1 MHGILQIGIITFFCH
16 SLYVVFLRHSS
27 MKARKSMKKRFVS
40 LLVALSITLTF
51 LPIGAVAAPTN
62 EIIQGN
68 LKYTVNNYTV
78 NDGGES
84 VTVSGISES
93 TSEKPT
99 HLTIES
105 SISSNGKNYTVTE
118 IGNWAFEEWNTL
130 TEVTLPHT
138 VEIIGFQAFF
148 NCSNLTNVTIPEGVR
163 KIGQIAFN
171 GCSQLTSI
179 TIPGTIEVM
188 TMAFSGNTALS
199 HVTLTNG
206 ISEISSSAF
215 EGCTGLTEVEI
226 PASVNEIR
234 QDAFNGCTNLSD
246 VKYNGHKTDWDKV
259 TVKTGN
265 DTLTSKVQYLCDI
278 NFDLDGGTVN
288 GSDTMAT
295 QTVYSNEKLG
305 TAKCYQNDQTFKI
318 PIAPQKEGYT
328 FLGWYQQDATAPTDP
343 AEYVASDNVTFTAKW
358 SQIYDVAFDA
368 NANGDT
374 VTRMPSTQ
382 KVPETTTASLPTI
395 TPQRTGYDFDG
406 WYTQAEGGTKYTFT
420 EAVSSNIT
428 LYAHWNAHSH
438 TVTLENDENKETN
451 SYDYGSSVSV
461 PTPTKKTGYNFN
473 HWEVTVPDGETAPSL
488 NGPDENGNYSF
499 SMPDYDI
506 ILTAKWTQKDVI
518 DPDVDLK
525 FDAATGEVTSNN
537 PQVNADDI
545 INRKFYDDKGNEV
558 PGEKLNDRGLPMEPG
573 DYIVKVDVKETE
585 KTAPANQIT
594 GNQIKWSYNVPQEEE
609 KVTYTLSLLGGIAK
623 VNGKDTTINDN
634 GDITIEKGA
643 TVEVTFD
650 KSILSDAQT
659 FDQWT
664 IKPASVLNAVD
675 PKAETITFTMPGEN
689 VIIEAMTKDASIE
702 EEPNILGTTL
712 IIGTAAA
719 GTAVLAYQTYQL
731 GTEFYLIC
739 TLPTGTAIPTNRGEL
754 AELVWNN
761 AGKPEPAAVLNANAT
776 ETDKAITWAVEN
788 DLLKAAKN
796 NGETYEATDPVSR
809 TEVIKAWNQVQAF
822 KK

>member
-1 MHGILQIGIITFFCH
+1 
-16 SLYVVFLRHSS
+16 
-27 MKARKSMKKRFVS
+27 MKKRFVS

-51 LPIGAVAAPTN
+51 LPMGAVAAAPIKFTKGDL
-62 EIIQGN
+62 I
-68 LKYTVNNYTV
+68 YTVNA
-78 NDGGES
+78 DGQS
-84 VTVSGISES
+84 VTVSG
-93 TSEKPT
+93 TSGSPT
-99 HLTIES
+99 QLTIES
-105 SISSNGKNYTVTE
+105 SISDKDKNYTVTK
-118 IGNWAFEEWNTL
+118 IAMWAFNNARNTL
-130 TEVTLPHT
+130 TEVTLPNT
-138 VEIIGFQAFF
+138 VDEIGYQAFF
-148 NCSNLTNVTIPEGVR
+148 NCSNLTKVIIPEGVR
-163 KIGQIAFN
+163 KIGQAAFY

-179 TIPGTIEVM
+179 TIPSTITNM
-188 TMAFSGNTALS
+188 DTAFSGNTALS

-206 ISEISSSAF
+206 ISKISSSAF
-215 EGCTGLTEVEI
+215 KGCTGLTEIKVPI
-226 PASVNEIR
+226 SVNEICS
-234 QDAFNGCTNLSD
+234 DAFNGCTSLKSVLLEKNINIINSNAFKDCTELND
-246 VKYNGHKTDWDKV
+246 VKYNGYKTDWEKV
-259 TVKTGN
+259 RVNNAGN

-278 NFDLDGGTVN
+278 NFDLNGGTIN

-305 TAKCYQNDQTFKI
+305 TAS
-318 PIAPQKEGYT
+318 
-328 FLGWYQQDATAPTDP
+328 
-343 AEYVASDNVTFTAKW
+343 V
-358 SQIYDVAFDA
+358 
-368 NANGDT
+368 
-374 VTRMPSTQ
+374 
-382 KVPETTTASLPTI
+382 PTI

-420 EAVSSNIT
+420 EAVSSNII

-473 HWEVTVPDGETAPSL
+473 YWEVTVPDGEIAPSL

-506 ILTAKWTQKDVI
+506 TLTAKWTQKDVI

-525 FDAATGEVTSNN
+525 FDAVTGEVTSNN
-537 PQVNADDI
+537 TQVNADDI

-558 PGEKLNDRGLPMEPG
+558 PGEKLNDRGLPTEPG

-594 GNQIKWSYNVPQEEE
+594 GNQIKWSYNVPQKEE

-623 VNGKDTTINDN
+623 VNGKDATINDN

-664 IKPASVLNAVD
+664 IKPASVLNAVE

-739 TLPTGTAIPTNRGEL
+739 ALPTGTAIPTTRGEL
-754 AELVWNN
+754 AALVWNN

-776 ETDKAITWAVEN
+776 ETDKAIAWAVEN
-788 DLLKAAKN
+788 DLLKAAKS

>member
-1 MHGILQIGIITFFCH
+1 
-16 SLYVVFLRHSS
+16 
-27 MKARKSMKKRFVS
+27 MKKRFVS

-51 LPIGAVAAPTN
+51 LPIGAVAAAPIKFTD
-62 EIIQGN
+62 EN
-68 LKYTVNNYTV
+68 LKYTVNA
-78 NDGGES
+78 DGES
-84 VTVSGISES
+84 VTVSG
-93 TSEKPT
+93 TSRIKPT
-99 HLTIES
+99 QLNIES
-105 SISSNGKNYTVTE
+105 SISDGNGKSYTVTK
-118 IGNWAFEEWNTL
+118 IGEWAFNKCNSL
-130 TEVTLPHT
+130 TEVTIPNT
-138 VEIIGFQAFF
+138 VIEIDHQAFF
-148 NCSNLTNVTIPEGVR
+148 YCSNLKKVTIHEGV
-163 KIGQIAFN
+163 KTIGPTAFI
-171 GCSQLTSI
+171 GCTQLTSI
-179 TIPGTIEVM
+179 TIPGTVTKM
-188 TMAFSGNTALS
+188 DSAFSGSTALS
-199 HVTLTNG
+199 QVTLTNG
-206 ISEISSSAF
+206 IPKISSNAF
-215 EGCTGLTEVEI
+215 ERCTGLTEVEI
-226 PASVNEIR
+226 PASVNEICPA
-234 QDAFNGCTNLSD
+234 AFNGCTNLKRVLLEKNIKIINVNAFNDCTNLSD
-246 VKYNGHKTDWDKV
+246 VKYNGYKTDWDNV
-259 TVKTGN
+259 TVNKTGN

-278 NFDLDGGTVN
+278 NFDLNGGTIN
-288 GSDTMAT
+288 GSGTMAT
-295 QTVYSNEKLG
+295 QTVYSNEELG
-305 TAKCYQNDQTFKI
+305 TAKCYPNDQPFVVPTD
-318 PIAPQKEGYT
+318 PVREGYT
-328 FLGWYQQDATAPTDP
+328 FL
-343 AEYVASDNVTFTAKW
+343 
-358 SQIYDVAFDA
+358 
-368 NANGDT
+368 
-374 VTRMPSTQ
+374 
-382 KVPETTTASLPTI
+382 
-395 TPQRTGYDFDG
+395 G

-506 ILTAKWTQKDVI
+506 TLTAKWTQKDVI

-537 PQVNADDI
+537 AKVNADDI

-558 PGEKLNDRGLPMEPG
+558 PGEKLNDRGLPTEPG

-585 KTAPANQIT
+585 NTAPANQVT
-594 GNQIKWSYNVPQEEE
+594 GNQIKWSYNVPQKEE

-739 TLPTGTAIPTNRGEL
+739 ALPTGTAIPTNRGEL

-776 ETDKAITWAVEN
+776 ETDKAIAWAVEN

-796 NGETYEATDPVSR
+796 NGETYEATDSVSR

>member
-1 MHGILQIGIITFFCH
+1 
-16 SLYVVFLRHSS
+16 
-27 MKARKSMKKRFVS
+27 MKKRFVS

-84 VTVSGISES
+84 VTVSGTSES

-118 IGNWAFEEWNTL
+118 IGNYAFKEWNTL

-148 NCSNLTNVTIPEGVR
+148 NCSNLTKVIIPEGVR
-163 KIGQIAFN
+163 KIGQKAFN

-179 TIPGTIEVM
+179 TIPSTIENIN
-188 TMAFSGNTALS
+188 TAFSGNTALS

-206 ISEISSSAF
+206 ISEISYSAF

-259 TVKTGN
+259 IVETGN

-278 NFDLDGGTVN
+278 NFDLNGGTIN
-288 GSDTMAT
+288 GSGTMDK

-305 TAKCYQNDQTFKI
+305 TASV
-318 PIAPQKEGYT
+318 
-328 FLGWYQQDATAPTDP
+328 PTTP
-343 AEYVASDNVTFTAKW
+343 
-358 SQIYDVAFDA
+358 
-368 NANGDT
+368 
-374 VTRMPSTQ
+374 
-382 KVPETTTASLPTI
+382 
-395 TPQRTGYDFDG
+395 PQRTGYDFDG

-420 EAVSSNIT
+420 EAVSSNII

-438 TVTLENDENKETN
+438 TVTLKNDENKETN

-506 ILTAKWTQKDVI
+506 TLTAKWTQKDVI

-525 FDAATGEVTSNN
+525 FDAVTGEVTSNN
-537 PQVNADDI
+537 NQVNADDI

-558 PGEKLNDRGLPMEPG
+558 PGEKLNDRGLPTEPG

-585 KTAPANQIT
+585 NTAPANQIT
-594 GNQIKWSYNVPQEEE
+594 GNQIKWSYNVPQKEE

-623 VNGKDTTINDN
+623 VNGKDATINDN

-664 IKPASVLNAVD
+664 IKPVSVLNAVD

-739 TLPTGTAIPTNRGEL
+739 ALPTGTAIPTNRGEL

-776 ETDKAITWAVEN
+776 ETDKAIAWAVEN

>member
-1 MHGILQIGIITFFCH
+1 
-16 SLYVVFLRHSS
+16 
-27 MKARKSMKKRFVS
+27 MKKRFVS

-51 LPIGAVAAPTN
+51 LPIGAVAAAP
-62 EIIQGN
+62 IKIGN
-68 LKYTVNNYTV
+68 LKYTVNA
-78 NDGGES
+78 DGKS
-84 VTVSGISES
+84 VTVSG
-93 TSEKPT
+93 TSRNPKQ
-99 HLTIES
+99 LTIES
-105 SISSNGKNYTVTE
+105 SISDGNGNSYTVTK
-118 IGNWAFEEWNTL
+118 IGMGAFNSTL
-130 TEVTLPHT
+130 EEVTLPPT
-138 VEIIGFQAFF
+138 LDEIEDSAFF
-148 NCSNLTNVTIPEGVR
+148 KCSSLTEITIPEGVT
-163 KIGQIAFN
+163 KIGTNAFY

-179 TIPGTIEVM
+179 TIPSTIKNM
-188 TMAFSGNTALS
+188 DTAFPSNPKLS
-199 HVTLTNG
+199 QVTLTNG
-206 ISEISSSAF
+206 IYRISSSAF
-215 EGCTGLTEVEI
+215 KDCTGLTEIKIPTSVYEI
-226 PASVNEIR
+226 CS
-234 QDAFNGCTNLSD
+234 DAFNGCTGLTSVTLEKGINIINRNAFKDCTKLND
-246 VKYNGHKTDWDKV
+246 VKYNGHKTDWENV
-259 TVKTGN
+259 RVNIAGN
-265 DTLTSKVQYLCDI
+265 DTLTSRVQYLCDI
-278 NFDLDGGTVN
+278 NFDLNGGTIN
-288 GSDTMAT
+288 GSSTMAT

-305 TAKCYQNDQTFKI
+305 TAKCYPNDQPFVVPTD
-318 PIAPQKEGYT
+318 PVREGYT
-328 FLGWYQQDATAPTDP
+328 FL
-343 AEYVASDNVTFTAKW
+343 
-358 SQIYDVAFDA
+358 
-368 NANGDT
+368 
-374 VTRMPSTQ
+374 
-382 KVPETTTASLPTI
+382 
-395 TPQRTGYDFDG
+395 G

-438 TVTLENDENKETN
+438 TVTLKNDENKETN

-506 ILTAKWTQKDVI
+506 TLTAKWTQKDVI

-525 FDAATGEVTSNN
+525 FDAVTGEVTSNN
-537 PQVNADDI
+537 TQVNADDI

-558 PGEKLNDRGLPMEPG
+558 PGEKLNDRGLPTEPG

-585 KTAPANQIT
+585 NTAPANQIT
-594 GNQIKWSYNVPQEEE
+594 GNQIKWSYNVPQKEE

-623 VNGKDTTINDN
+623 VNGKDATINDN

-664 IKPASVLNAVD
+664 IKPASVLSAVE

-739 TLPTGTAIPTNRGEL
+739 ALPTGTAIPTNRGEL

-776 ETDKAITWAVEN
+776 ETDKAIAWAVEN

>member
-1 MHGILQIGIITFFCH
+1 
-16 SLYVVFLRHSS
+16 
-27 MKARKSMKKRFVS
+27 MKKRFIS

-51 LPIGAVAAPTN
+51 LPIGAVAATK
-62 EIIQGN
+62 ITKGN
-68 LKYTVNNYTV
+68 LKYTVNA
-78 NDGGES
+78 DGES
-84 VTVSGISES
+84 VTVSG
-93 TSEKPT
+93 TSGKPKQ
-99 HLTIES
+99 LTIES
-105 SISSNGKNYTVTE
+105 SISDGNGKKSYTVTK
-118 IGNWAFEEWNTL
+118 IGMGAFNSTL
-130 TEVTLPHT
+130 EEVTLPPT
-138 VEIIGFQAFF
+138 LDEIEDSAFF
-148 NCSNLTNVTIPEGVR
+148 KCSSLTEITIPEGVT
-163 KIGQIAFN
+163 KIGTNAFY

-179 TIPGTIEVM
+179 TIPSTIKNM
-188 TMAFSGNTALS
+188 DTAFPSNPKLS
-199 HVTLTNG
+199 QVTLTNG
-206 ISEISSSAF
+206 IYRISSSAF
-215 EGCTGLTEVEI
+215 KDCTGLTEIKIPTSVYEI
-226 PASVNEIR
+226 CS
-234 QDAFNGCTNLSD
+234 DAFNGCTGLTSVTLEKGINIINRNAFKDCTNLND
-246 VKYNGHKTDWDKV
+246 VKYNGHKTDWENV
-259 TVKTGN
+259 RVNIAGN

-278 NFDLDGGTVN
+278 NFDLNGGTIN
-288 GSDTMAT
+288 GSNTVNK

-305 TAKCYQNDQTFKI
+305 TAKCYPNGQPFVVPSD
-318 PIAPQKEGYT
+318 PVREGYT
-328 FLGWYQQDATAPTDP
+328 FL
-343 AEYVASDNVTFTAKW
+343 
-358 SQIYDVAFDA
+358 
-368 NANGDT
+368 
-374 VTRMPSTQ
+374 
-382 KVPETTTASLPTI
+382 
-395 TPQRTGYDFDG
+395 G

-420 EAVSSNIT
+420 EAVSSNII

-506 ILTAKWTQKDVI
+506 TLTAKWTQKDVI

-537 PQVNADDI
+537 AKVNADDI
-545 INRKFYDDKGNEV
+545 INKKFYDEKGNEV
-558 PGEKLNDRGLPMEPG
+558 PSEKLNDRGLPTEPG

-585 KTAPANQIT
+585 KTAPANQVT

-739 TLPTGTAIPTNRGEL
+739 ALPTGTAIPTNRGEL

-776 ETDKAITWAVEN
+776 ETDKAIAWAVEN

>member
-1 MHGILQIGIITFFCH
+1 
-16 SLYVVFLRHSS
+16 
-27 MKARKSMKKRFVS
+27 MKKRFVS

-51 LPIGAVAAPTN
+51 LPMGAVAATK
-62 EIIQGN
+62 ITQGN
-68 LKYTVNNYTV
+68 LIYRVNA
-78 NDGGES
+78 DGES
-84 VTVSGISES
+84 VTVSG
-93 TSEKPT
+93 TSGSPT
-99 HLTIES
+99 QLTIES
-105 SISSNGKNYTVTE
+105 SISDKGKNYTVTK
-118 IGNWAFEEWNTL
+118 IAMWAFNNARNTL
-130 TEVTLPHT
+130 TEVTLPNT
-138 VEIIGFQAFF
+138 VDEIESQAFF
-148 NCSNLTNVTIPEGVR
+148 NCSNLTKVIIPEGVR
-163 KIGQIAFN
+163 KIGQAAFY

-179 TIPGTIEVM
+179 TIPSTITNM
-188 TMAFSGNTALS
+188 DTAFSGNTALS

-206 ISEISSSAF
+206 ISKISSSAF
-215 EGCTGLTEVEI
+215 KGCTGLTEIKVPI
-226 PASVNEIR
+226 SMNEICS
-234 QDAFNGCTNLSD
+234 DAFNGCTSLKSVLLEKNINIINSNAFKDCTELND
-246 VKYNGHKTDWDKV
+246 VKYNGYKTDWEKV
-259 TVKTGN
+259 RVNNAGN

-278 NFDLDGGTVN
+278 NFDLNGGTIN
-288 GSDTMAT
+288 GSGTMDK

-305 TAKCYQNDQTFKI
+305 TAS
-318 PIAPQKEGYT
+318 
-328 FLGWYQQDATAPTDP
+328 
-343 AEYVASDNVTFTAKW
+343 V
-358 SQIYDVAFDA
+358 
-368 NANGDT
+368 
-374 VTRMPSTQ
+374 
-382 KVPETTTASLPTI
+382 PTI

-420 EAVSSNIT
+420 EAVSSNII

-438 TVTLENDENKETN
+438 TVTLENNENKKTN

-506 ILTAKWTQKDVI
+506 TLTAKWTQKDVI

-525 FDAATGEVTSNN
+525 FDAVTGEVTSNN
-537 PQVNADDI
+537 TQVNADDI

-558 PGEKLNDRGLPMEPG
+558 PGEKLNDRGLPTEPG
-573 DYIVKVDVKETE
+573 DYIVKVDVKET
-585 KTAPANQIT
+585 KNTAPANQIT
-594 GNQIKWSYNVPQEEE
+594 GNQIKWSYNVPQKEE

-623 VNGKDTTINDN
+623 VNGKDATINDN

-664 IKPASVLNAVD
+664 IKPASVLNAVE

-739 TLPTGTAIPTNRGEL
+739 ALPTGTAIPTNRGEL

-776 ETDKAITWAVEN
+776 ETDKAIAWAVEN

>member
-16 SLYVVFLRHSS
+16 SLYVVFLRHQS
-27 MKARKSMKKRFVS
+27 MKAGKSMKKRFVS

-51 LPIGAVAAPTN
+51 LPIGAVAAAP
-62 EIIQGN
+62 IKIGN
-68 LKYTVNNYTV
+68 LKYTVNA
-78 NDGGES
+78 DGKS
-84 VTVSGISES
+84 VTVSG
-93 TSEKPT
+93 TSRNPKQ
-99 HLTIES
+99 LTIES
-105 SISSNGKNYTVTE
+105 SISDGNGNSYTVTK
-118 IGNWAFEEWNTL
+118 IGMGAFNSTL
-130 TEVTLPHT
+130 EEVTLPPT
-138 VEIIGFQAFF
+138 LDEIEDSAFF
-148 NCSNLTNVTIPEGVR
+148 KCSSLTEITIPEGVT
-163 KIGQIAFN
+163 KIGTNAFY

-179 TIPGTIEVM
+179 TIPSTIKNM
-188 TMAFSGNTALS
+188 DTAFPSNPKLS
-199 HVTLTNG
+199 QVTLTNG
-206 ISEISSSAF
+206 IYRISSSAF
-215 EGCTGLTEVEI
+215 KDCTGLTEIKIPTSVYEI
-226 PASVNEIR
+226 CS
-234 QDAFNGCTNLSD
+234 DAFNGCTGLTSVTLEKGINIINRNAFKDCTKLND
-246 VKYNGHKTDWDKV
+246 VKYNGHKTDWENV
-259 TVKTGN
+259 RVNIAGN
-265 DTLTSKVQYLCDI
+265 DTLTSRVQYLCDI
-278 NFDLDGGTVN
+278 NFDLNGGTIN
-288 GSDTMAT
+288 GSSTMAT

-305 TAKCYQNDQTFKI
+305 TAKCYPNDQPFVVPTD
-318 PIAPQKEGYT
+318 PVREGYT
-328 FLGWYQQDATAPTDP
+328 FL
-343 AEYVASDNVTFTAKW
+343 
-358 SQIYDVAFDA
+358 
-368 NANGDT
+368 
-374 VTRMPSTQ
+374 
-382 KVPETTTASLPTI
+382 
-395 TPQRTGYDFDG
+395 G

-506 ILTAKWTQKDVI
+506 TLTAKWTQKDVI

-537 PQVNADDI
+537 AKVNADDI

-558 PGEKLNDRGLPMEPG
+558 PGEKLNDRGLPTEPG

-585 KTAPANQIT
+585 NTAPANQIT
-594 GNQIKWSYNVPQEEE
+594 GNQIKWSYKVPQKEE

-634 GDITIEKGA
+634 GNITIEKGA

-739 TLPTGTAIPTNRGEL
+739 ALPTGTAIPTNRGEL

-761 AGKPEPAAVLNANAT
+761 AGKPDPAAVLNANAT

>member
-1 MHGILQIGIITFFCH
+1 
-16 SLYVVFLRHSS
+16 
-27 MKARKSMKKRFVS
+27 MKKRFVS

-51 LPIGAVAAPTN
+51 LPIGAVAATPNKFTDD
-62 EIIQGN
+62 N
-68 LKYTVNNYTV
+68 LKYKVNV
-78 NDGGES
+78 DGES
-84 VTVSGISES
+84 VTVSG
-93 TSEKPT
+93 TSRIKPT
-99 HLTIES
+99 RLNIES
-105 SISSNGKNYTVTE
+105 SISDGNGKSYTVTK
-118 IGNWAFEEWNTL
+118 IGEWAFNKCNSL
-130 TEVTLPHT
+130 TEVTIPNT
-138 VEIIGFQAFF
+138 VIEIDHQAFF
-148 NCSNLTNVTIPEGVR
+148 YCSNLKKVTIHEGV
-163 KIGQIAFN
+163 KTIGPTAFI
-171 GCSQLTSI
+171 GCTQLTSI
-179 TIPGTIEVM
+179 TIPGTVTKM
-188 TMAFSGNTALS
+188 DSAFSGSTALS
-199 HVTLTNG
+199 QVTLTNG
-206 ISEISSSAF
+206 IPKISSNAFSGCTSLTQVKIPASVDEVCPSAF
-215 EGCTGLTEVEI
+215 DGCTGLT
-226 PASVNEIR
+226 SVTLEKGIR
-234 QDAFNGCTNLSD
+234 IINIYAFNNCSKLTD
-246 VKYNGHKTDWDKV
+246 VKYNGYKADWDKV
-259 TVKTGN
+259 TVNKTGN
-265 DTLTSKVQYLCDI
+265 DTLTRKVQYLCDI
-278 NFDLDGGTVN
+278 NFDLNGGTIN
-288 GSDTMAT
+288 GSSTMAT

-305 TAKCYQNDQTFKI
+305 TAKCYPNDQPFVVPTD
-318 PIAPQKEGYT
+318 PVREGYT
-328 FLGWYQQDATAPTDP
+328 FL
-343 AEYVASDNVTFTAKW
+343 
-358 SQIYDVAFDA
+358 
-368 NANGDT
+368 
-374 VTRMPSTQ
+374 
-382 KVPETTTASLPTI
+382 
-395 TPQRTGYDFDG
+395 G

-438 TVTLENDENKETN
+438 TVTLENDENKEMN

-506 ILTAKWTQKDVI
+506 TLTAKWTQKDVI

-537 PQVNADDI
+537 TQVNADDI

-558 PGEKLNDRGLPMEPG
+558 PSEKLNDRGLPTEPG

-585 KTAPANQIT
+585 NTAPANQVT
-594 GNQIKWSYNVPQEEE
+594 GHQIKWSYNVPQKEE

-739 TLPTGTAIPTNRGEL
+739 ALPTGTAIPTNRGEL

-776 ETDKAITWAVEN
+776 ETDKAIAWAVEN

>member
-16 SLYVVFLRHSS
+16 SLYVVFLRHQS
-27 MKARKSMKKRFVS
+27 MKAGKSMKKRFVS

-51 LPIGAVAAPTN
+51 LPIGAVAAAPIKFTDR
-62 EIIQGN
+62 N
-68 LKYTVNNYTV
+68 LKYTVNA
-78 NDGGES
+78 DGES
-84 VTVSGISES
+84 VTVSG
-93 TSEKPT
+93 TSGKPKQ
-99 HLTIES
+99 LTIES
-105 SISSNGKNYTVTE
+105 SISDGNGKSYTVTK
-118 IGNWAFEEWNTL
+118 IGMGAFNSTL
-130 TEVTLPHT
+130 EEVTLPPT
-138 VEIIGFQAFF
+138 LDEIEDSAFF
-148 NCSNLTNVTIPEGVR
+148 KCSSLTEITIPEGVT
-163 KIGQIAFN
+163 KIGTNAFY

-179 TIPGTIEVM
+179 TIPSTIKNM
-188 TMAFSGNTALS
+188 DTAFPSNPKLS
-199 HVTLTNG
+199 QVTLTNG
-206 ISEISSSAF
+206 IYRISSSAF
-215 EGCTGLTEVEI
+215 KDCTGLTEIKIPTSVYEI
-226 PASVNEIR
+226 CS
-234 QDAFNGCTNLSD
+234 DAFNGCTGLTSVTLEKGINIINRNAFKDCTNLND
-246 VKYNGHKTDWDKV
+246 VKYNGHKTDWENV
-259 TVKTGN
+259 RVNIAGN

-278 NFDLDGGTVN
+278 NFDLNGGTIN
-288 GSDTMAT
+288 GSNTVNK

-305 TAKCYQNDQTFKI
+305 TAKCYPNGQPFVVPSD
-318 PIAPQKEGYT
+318 PVREGYT
-328 FLGWYQQDATAPTDP
+328 FL
-343 AEYVASDNVTFTAKW
+343 
-358 SQIYDVAFDA
+358 
-368 NANGDT
+368 
-374 VTRMPSTQ
+374 
-382 KVPETTTASLPTI
+382 
-395 TPQRTGYDFDG
+395 G

-420 EAVSSNIT
+420 EAVSSNII

-558 PGEKLNDRGLPMEPG
+558 PGEKLNDRGLPTEPG

-585 KTAPANQIT
+585 NTAPANQVT
-594 GNQIKWSYNVPQEEE
+594 GNQIKWSYNVPQKEE

-623 VNGKDTTINDN
+623 VNGKDTTINGN

-664 IKPASVLNAVD
+664 IKPASVLNAVE

-739 TLPTGTAIPTNRGEL
+739 ALPTGTAIPTNRGEL

-776 ETDKAITWAVEN
+776 ETDKAIAWAVEN

-796 NGETYEATDPVSR
+796 NGETYEATDPVNR
-809 TEVIKAWNQVQAF
+809 TEVIKVWNQVQAF

>member
-1 MHGILQIGIITFFCH
+1 
-16 SLYVVFLRHSS
+16 
-27 MKARKSMKKRFVS
+27 MKKRFVS

-51 LPIGAVAAPTN
+51 LPIGAVAATK
-62 EIIQGN
+62 ITKGN
-68 LKYTVNNYTV
+68 LKYIVNA
-78 NDGGES
+78 DGKS
-84 VTVSGISES
+84 VTVSG
-93 TSEKPT
+93 TSRNPKQ
-99 HLTIES
+99 LTIES
-105 SISSNGKNYTVTE
+105 SISDSNGNPYTVTK
-118 IGNWAFEEWNTL
+118 IGMGAFNSTL
-130 TEVTLPHT
+130 EEVTLPPT
-138 VEIIGFQAFF
+138 LDEIEDSAFF
-148 NCSNLTNVTIPEGVR
+148 KCSSLTEITIPEGVT
-163 KIGQIAFN
+163 KIGTNAFY

-179 TIPGTIEVM
+179 TIPSTIKNM
-188 TMAFSGNTALS
+188 DTAFPSNPKLS
-199 HVTLTNG
+199 QVTLTNG
-206 ISEISSSAF
+206 IYTISSSAF
-215 EGCTGLTEVEI
+215 KDCTGLTEIKIPTSVYEI
-226 PASVNEIR
+226 CS
-234 QDAFNGCTNLSD
+234 DAFNGCTGLTSVTLEKGINIINRNAFKDCTKLND
-246 VKYNGHKTDWDKV
+246 VKYNGHKTDWENV
-259 TVKTGN
+259 RVNIAGN
-265 DTLTSKVQYLCDI
+265 DTLTSRVQYLCDI
-278 NFDLDGGTVN
+278 NFDLDGGTIN

-305 TAKCYQNDQTFKI
+305 TAKCYPNGQPFVVPSD
-318 PIAPQKEGYT
+318 PVREGYT
-328 FLGWYQQDATAPTDP
+328 FL
-343 AEYVASDNVTFTAKW
+343 
-358 SQIYDVAFDA
+358 
-368 NANGDT
+368 
-374 VTRMPSTQ
+374 
-382 KVPETTTASLPTI
+382 
-395 TPQRTGYDFDG
+395 G

-438 TVTLENDENKETN
+438 TVTLENDENKKTN

-499 SMPDYDI
+499 SMPDYNI
-506 ILTAKWTQKDVI
+506 TLTAKWTQKDVI

-537 PQVNADDI
+537 TQVNADDI

-558 PGEKLNDRGLPMEPG
+558 PGEKLNDRGLPTEPG

-585 KTAPANQIT
+585 KTAPANQVT
-594 GNQIKWSYNVPQEEE
+594 GNQIKWSYNVPQKEE

-739 TLPTGTAIPTNRGEL
+739 ALPTGTAIPTNRGEL

>member
-1 MHGILQIGIITFFCH
+1 MHGILQIGIITFFFH
-16 SLYVVFLRHSS
+16 SLYVVFLRHQS
-27 MKARKSMKKRFVS
+27 MKAGKSMKKRFVS

-51 LPIGAVAAPTN
+51 LPIGAVAAAP
-62 EIIQGN
+62 IKIGN
-68 LKYTVNNYTV
+68 LKYTVNA
-78 NDGGES
+78 DGKS
-84 VTVSGISES
+84 VTVSG
-93 TSEKPT
+93 TSRNPKQ
-99 HLTIES
+99 LTIES
-105 SISSNGKNYTVTE
+105 SISDGNGNSYTVTK
-118 IGNWAFEEWNTL
+118 IGMGAFNSTL
-130 TEVTLPHT
+130 EEVTLPPT
-138 VEIIGFQAFF
+138 LDEIEDSAFF
-148 NCSNLTNVTIPEGVR
+148 KCSSLTEITIPEGVT
-163 KIGQIAFN
+163 KIGTNAFY

-179 TIPGTIEVM
+179 TIPSTIKNM
-188 TMAFSGNTALS
+188 DTAFPSNPKLS
-199 HVTLTNG
+199 QVTLTNG
-206 ISEISSSAF
+206 IYRISSSAF
-215 EGCTGLTEVEI
+215 KDCTGLTEIKIPTSVYEI
-226 PASVNEIR
+226 CS
-234 QDAFNGCTNLSD
+234 DAFNGCTGLTSVTLEKGINIINRNAFKDCTKLND
-246 VKYNGHKTDWDKV
+246 VKYNGHKTDWENV
-259 TVKTGN
+259 RVNIAGN
-265 DTLTSKVQYLCDI
+265 DTLTSRVQYLCDI
-278 NFDLDGGTVN
+278 NFDLNGGTIN
-288 GSDTMAT
+288 GSSTMAT

-305 TAKCYQNDQTFKI
+305 TAKCYPNDQPFVVPTD
-318 PIAPQKEGYT
+318 PVREGYT
-328 FLGWYQQDATAPTDP
+328 FL
-343 AEYVASDNVTFTAKW
+343 
-358 SQIYDVAFDA
+358 
-368 NANGDT
+368 
-374 VTRMPSTQ
+374 
-382 KVPETTTASLPTI
+382 
-395 TPQRTGYDFDG
+395 G

-438 TVTLENDENKETN
+438 TVTLENDENKEMN

-506 ILTAKWTQKDVI
+506 TLTAKWTQKDVI

-537 PQVNADDI
+537 TQVNADDI

-558 PGEKLNDRGLPMEPG
+558 PGEKLNDRGLPTEPG

-585 KTAPANQIT
+585 KTAPANQVT
-594 GNQIKWSYNVPQEEE
+594 GNQIKWSYNVPQKEE

-664 IKPASVLNAVD
+664 IKPASVLNAVE

-739 TLPTGTAIPTNRGEL
+739 ALPTGTAIPTNRGEL

-776 ETDKAITWAVEN
+776 ETDKAIAWAVEN

-796 NGETYEATDPVSR
+796 NGETYEATDSVSR

>member
-1 MHGILQIGIITFFCH
+1 
-16 SLYVVFLRHSS
+16 
-27 MKARKSMKKRFVS
+27 MKKRFVS

-51 LPIGAVAAPTN
+51 LPMGAVAATK
-62 EIIQGN
+62 ITQGN
-68 LKYTVNNYTV
+68 LIYRVNA
-78 NDGGES
+78 DGES
-84 VTVSGISES
+84 VTVSG
-93 TSEKPT
+93 TSGSPT
-99 HLTIES
+99 QLTIES
-105 SISSNGKNYTVTE
+105 SISDKGKNYTVTK
-118 IGNWAFEEWNTL
+118 IAMWAFNNARNTL
-130 TEVTLPHT
+130 TEVTLPNT
-138 VEIIGFQAFF
+138 VDEIGSQAFF
-148 NCSNLTNVTIPEGVR
+148 NCSNLTKVIIPEGVR
-163 KIGQIAFN
+163 KIGQAAFY

-179 TIPGTIEVM
+179 TIPSTITNM
-188 TMAFSGNTALS
+188 DTAFSGNTALS

-206 ISEISSSAF
+206 ISKISSSAF
-215 EGCTGLTEVEI
+215 KGCTGLTEIKVPI
-226 PASVNEIR
+226 SMNEICS
-234 QDAFNGCTNLSD
+234 DAFNGCTSLKSVLLEKNINIINSNAFKDCTELND
-246 VKYNGHKTDWDKV
+246 VKYNGYKTDWEKV
-259 TVKTGN
+259 RVNNAGN

-278 NFDLDGGTVN
+278 NFDLNGGTIN
-288 GSDTMAT
+288 GSGTMDK

-305 TAKCYQNDQTFKI
+305 TAS
-318 PIAPQKEGYT
+318 
-328 FLGWYQQDATAPTDP
+328 
-343 AEYVASDNVTFTAKW
+343 V
-358 SQIYDVAFDA
+358 
-368 NANGDT
+368 
-374 VTRMPSTQ
+374 
-382 KVPETTTASLPTI
+382 PTI

-420 EAVSSNIT
+420 EAVSSNII

-438 TVTLENDENKETN
+438 TVTLENNENKKTN

-506 ILTAKWTQKDVI
+506 TLTAKWTQKDVI

-525 FDAATGEVTSNN
+525 FDAVTGEVTSNN
-537 PQVNADDI
+537 TQVNADDI

-558 PGEKLNDRGLPMEPG
+558 PGEKLNDRGLPTEPG
-573 DYIVKVDVKETE
+573 DYIVKVDVKET
-585 KTAPANQIT
+585 KNTAPANQIT
-594 GNQIKWSYNVPQEEE
+594 GNQIKWSYNVPQKEE

-623 VNGKDTTINDN
+623 VNGKDATINDN

-664 IKPASVLNAVD
+664 IKPASVLNAVE

-739 TLPTGTAIPTNRGEL
+739 ALPTGTAIPTNRGEL

-776 ETDKAITWAVEN
+776 ETDKAIAWAVEN

>member
-1 MHGILQIGIITFFCH
+1 
-16 SLYVVFLRHSS
+16 
-27 MKARKSMKKRFVS
+27 MKKRFIS

-51 LPIGAVAAPTN
+51 LPMGAVAATKITK
-62 EIIQGN
+62 EN
-68 LKYTVNNYTV
+68 LKYTVNA
-78 NDGGES
+78 DGQS
-84 VTVSGISES
+84 VTVSG
-93 TSEKPT
+93 TSGSPT
-99 HLTIES
+99 QLNIES
-105 SISSNGKNYTVTE
+105 SISDNGTNYTVTK
-118 IGNWAFEEWNTL
+118 IGMWAFNKCNSL
-130 TEVTLPHT
+130 TEVTIPNT
-138 VEIIGFQAFF
+138 VIEIDYQAFYY
-148 NCSNLTNVTIPEGVR
+148 CPNLKKVTIHEGV
-163 KIGQIAFN
+163 KTIGQTAFI
-171 GCSQLTSI
+171 GCTQLTSI
-179 TIPGTIEVM
+179 TIPSTITDM
-188 TMAFSGNTALS
+188 DQAFSGNTALS

-206 ISEISSSAF
+206 ISNISNMAF
-215 EGCTGLTEVEI
+215 KGCTGLAEIKVPISVEQI
-226 PASVNEIR
+226 CPG
-234 QDAFNGCTNLSD
+234 AFNGCTNLKRVLLEKNIKTINVNAFKDCTNLSD
-246 VKYNGHKTDWDKV
+246 VKYNGYKTDWDKV
-259 TVKTGN
+259 TVNTTGN
-265 DTLTSKVQYLCDI
+265 DTLTNKVQYLCDI
-278 NFDLDGGTVN
+278 NFDLNGGTIN
-288 GSDTMAT
+288 GSGTMDK

-305 TAKCYQNDQTFKI
+305 TASV
-318 PIAPQKEGYT
+318 
-328 FLGWYQQDATAPTDP
+328 PTTP
-343 AEYVASDNVTFTAKW
+343 
-358 SQIYDVAFDA
+358 
-368 NANGDT
+368 
-374 VTRMPSTQ
+374 
-382 KVPETTTASLPTI
+382 
-395 TPQRTGYDFDG
+395 PQRTGYDFDG

-420 EAVSSNIT
+420 EAVSSNII

-438 TVTLENDENKETN
+438 TVTLENDENKKTN

-506 ILTAKWTQKDVI
+506 TLTAKWTQKDVI

-525 FDAATGEVTSNN
+525 FDAVTGEVTSNN
-537 PQVNADDI
+537 TQVNADDI

-558 PGEKLNDRGLPMEPG
+558 PGEKLNDRGLPTEPG

-594 GNQIKWSYNVPQEEE
+594 GNQIKWSYNVPQKEE

-623 VNGKDTTINDN
+623 VNGKDATINDN

-650 KSILSDAQT
+650 KSILSDTQT

-664 IKPASVLNAVD
+664 IKPASVLSAVE

-739 TLPTGTAIPTNRGEL
+739 ALPTGTAIPTNRGEL

-776 ETDKAITWAVEN
+776 ETDKAIAWAVEN

>member
-1 MHGILQIGIITFFCH
+1 
-16 SLYVVFLRHSS
+16 
-27 MKARKSMKKRFVS
+27 MKKRFVS

-51 LPIGAVAAPTN
+51 LPIGAVAATK
-62 EIIQGN
+62 ITKGN
-68 LKYTVNNYTV
+68 LKYIVNA
-78 NDGGES
+78 DGKS
-84 VTVSGISES
+84 VTVSG
-93 TSEKPT
+93 TSRNPKQ
-99 HLTIES
+99 LTIES
-105 SISSNGKNYTVTE
+105 SISDGNGNSYTVTK
-118 IGNWAFEEWNTL
+118 IGMGAFNSTL
-130 TEVTLPHT
+130 EEVTLPPT
-138 VEIIGFQAFF
+138 LDEIEDSAFF
-148 NCSNLTNVTIPEGVR
+148 KCSSLTEITIPEGVT
-163 KIGQIAFN
+163 KIGTNAFY

-179 TIPGTIEVM
+179 TIPSTIKNM
-188 TMAFSGNTALS
+188 DTAFPSNPKLS
-199 HVTLTNG
+199 QVTLTNG
-206 ISEISSSAF
+206 IYRISSSAF
-215 EGCTGLTEVEI
+215 KDCTGLTEIKVPTSVYEICSDAFNGCTGLT
-226 PASVNEIR
+226 SVTLEKGINIININ
-234 QDAFNGCTNLSD
+234 AFKDCTNLSD
-246 VKYNGHKTDWDKV
+246 VKYNGHKTDWENVRVNKA
-259 TVKTGN
+259 GN

-278 NFDLDGGTVN
+278 NFDLNGGTIN
-288 GSDTMAT
+288 GSDTMET

-305 TAKCYQNDQTFKI
+305 TAKCYPNGQPFVVPSD
-318 PIAPQKEGYT
+318 PVREGYT
-328 FLGWYQQDATAPTDP
+328 FL
-343 AEYVASDNVTFTAKW
+343 
-358 SQIYDVAFDA
+358 
-368 NANGDT
+368 
-374 VTRMPSTQ
+374 
-382 KVPETTTASLPTI
+382 
-395 TPQRTGYDFDG
+395 G

-420 EAVSSNIT
+420 EAVSNNIT

-506 ILTAKWTQKDVI
+506 TLTAKWTQKDVI

-537 PQVNADDI
+537 AKVNADDI

-558 PGEKLNDRGLPMEPG
+558 PGEKLNDRGLPTEPG

-585 KTAPANQIT
+585 NTAPANQIT
-594 GNQIKWSYNVPQEEE
+594 GHQIKWSYNVPQKEE

-675 PKAETITFTMPGEN
+675 PKAETIIFTMPGEN

-739 TLPTGTAIPTNRGEL
+739 ALPTGTAIPTNRGEL

>member
-16 SLYVVFLRHSS
+16 SLYVVFLRHQS
-27 MKARKSMKKRFVS
+27 MKAGKSMKKRFVS

-51 LPIGAVAAPTN
+51 LPIGAVAATK
-62 EIIQGN
+62 ITKGN
-68 LKYTVNNYTV
+68 LKYTVNA
-78 NDGGES
+78 DGES
-84 VTVSGISES
+84 VTVSG
-93 TSEKPT
+93 TSGKPT
-99 HLTIES
+99 QLNIES
-105 SISSNGKNYTVTE
+105 SILDDNGKSYTVTK
-118 IGNWAFEEWNTL
+118 IGMGAFNSTL
-130 TEVTLPHT
+130 EEVTLPPT
-138 VEIIGFQAFF
+138 LDEIEDSAFF
-148 NCSNLTNVTIPEGVR
+148 KCSSLTEITIPEGVT
-163 KIGQIAFN
+163 KIGTNAFY

-179 TIPGTIEVM
+179 TIPSTIKNM
-188 TMAFSGNTALS
+188 DTAFPSNPKLS
-199 HVTLTNG
+199 QVTLTNG
-206 ISEISSSAF
+206 IYRISSSAF
-215 EGCTGLTEVEI
+215 KDCTGLTEIKIPTSVYEI
-226 PASVNEIR
+226 CS
-234 QDAFNGCTNLSD
+234 DAFNGCTGLTSVTLEKGINIINRNAFKDCTNLND
-246 VKYNGHKTDWDKV
+246 VKYNGHKTDWENV
-259 TVKTGN
+259 RVNIAGN

-278 NFDLDGGTVN
+278 SFDLNGGTVN
-288 GSDTMAT
+288 GSNTMAT

-305 TAKCYQNDQTFKI
+305 TAKCYPNDQPFVVPTD
-318 PIAPQKEGYT
+318 PVREGYT
-328 FLGWYQQDATAPTDP
+328 FL
-343 AEYVASDNVTFTAKW
+343 
-358 SQIYDVAFDA
+358 
-368 NANGDT
+368 
-374 VTRMPSTQ
+374 
-382 KVPETTTASLPTI
+382 
-395 TPQRTGYDFDG
+395 G

-438 TVTLENDENKETN
+438 TVTLENDENKKTN

-506 ILTAKWTQKDVI
+506 TLTAKWTQKDVI

-537 PQVNADDI
+537 AKVNADDI

-558 PGEKLNDRGLPMEPG
+558 PGEKLNDRGLPTEPG

-585 KTAPANQIT
+585 NTAPANQIT
-594 GNQIKWSYNVPQEEE
+594 GNQIKWSYNVPQKEE

-739 TLPTGTAIPTNRGEL
+739 ALPTGTAIPTNRGEL

-776 ETDKAITWAVEN
+776 ETDKAIAWAVEN

-796 NGETYEATDPVSR
+796 NGETYEATDSVSR

>member
-1 MHGILQIGIITFFCH
+1 
-16 SLYVVFLRHSS
+16 
-27 MKARKSMKKRFVS
+27 MKKRFVS

-51 LPIGAVAAPTN
+51 LPIGAVAATP
-62 EIIQGN
+62 IKIGN
-68 LKYTVNNYTV
+68 LKYTVNA
-78 NDGGES
+78 DGES
-84 VTVSGISES
+84 VTVSG
-93 TSEKPT
+93 TSGKPKQ
-99 HLTIES
+99 LTIES
-105 SISSNGKNYTVTE
+105 SISDGNGKSYTVTK
-118 IGNWAFEEWNTL
+118 IGMGAFNSTL
-130 TEVTLPHT
+130 EEVTLPPT
-138 VEIIGFQAFF
+138 LDEIEDSAFF
-148 NCSNLTNVTIPEGVR
+148 KCSSLTEITIPEGVT
-163 KIGQIAFN
+163 KIGTNAFY

-179 TIPGTIEVM
+179 TIPSTIKNM
-188 TMAFSGNTALS
+188 DTAFPSNPKLS
-199 HVTLTNG
+199 QVTLTNG
-206 ISEISSSAF
+206 IYRISSSAF
-215 EGCTGLTEVEI
+215 KDCTGLTEIKIPTSVYEI
-226 PASVNEIR
+226 CS
-234 QDAFNGCTNLSD
+234 DAFNGCTGLTSVTLEKGINIINRNAFKDCTNLND
-246 VKYNGHKTDWDKV
+246 VKYNGHKTDWENV
-259 TVKTGN
+259 RVNIAGN

-278 NFDLDGGTVN
+278 NFDLNGGTIN
-288 GSDTMAT
+288 GSNTVNK

-305 TAKCYQNDQTFKI
+305 TAKCYPNGQPFVVPSD
-318 PIAPQKEGYT
+318 PVREGYT
-328 FLGWYQQDATAPTDP
+328 FL
-343 AEYVASDNVTFTAKW
+343 
-358 SQIYDVAFDA
+358 
-368 NANGDT
+368 
-374 VTRMPSTQ
+374 
-382 KVPETTTASLPTI
+382 
-395 TPQRTGYDFDG
+395 G

-420 EAVSSNIT
+420 EAVSSNII

-558 PGEKLNDRGLPMEPG
+558 PGEKLNDRGLPTEPG

-585 KTAPANQIT
+585 NTAPANQVT
-594 GNQIKWSYNVPQEEE
+594 GNQIKWSYNVPQKEE
-609 KVTYTLSLLGGIAK
+609 KVTYTLSLLGGIVK

-739 TLPTGTAIPTNRGEL
+739 ALPTGTAIPTNRGEL

-776 ETDKAITWAVEN
+776 ETDKAIAWAVEN

>member
-1 MHGILQIGIITFFCH
+1 
-16 SLYVVFLRHSS
+16 
-27 MKARKSMKKRFVS
+27 MKKRFIS

-51 LPIGAVAAPTN
+51 LPMGAVAATK
-62 EIIQGN
+62 ITKGN
-68 LKYTVNNYTV
+68 LKYIVNA
-78 NDGGES
+78 DGKS
-84 VTVSGISES
+84 VTVSG
-93 TSEKPT
+93 TSENPT
-99 HLTIES
+99 QLNIES
-105 SISSNGKNYTVTE
+105 SILYNGTNYTVTK
-118 IGNWAFEEWNTL
+118 IATWAFNACNTL
-130 TEVTLPHT
+130 TEVTLPNT
-138 VEIIGFQAFF
+138 VDEIGYQAFF
-148 NCSNLTNVTIPEGVR
+148 KCSNLTKVIIPEGVT
-163 KIGQIAFN
+163 KIGQAAFY

-179 TIPGTIEVM
+179 TIPSTITNM
-188 TMAFSGNTALS
+188 DTAFSGNTALS

-206 ISEISSSAF
+206 ISKISSSAF
-215 EGCTGLTEVEI
+215 KGCTGLTEIKVPI
-226 PASVNEIR
+226 SVNEICS
-234 QDAFNGCTNLSD
+234 DAFNGCTSLTSVTLEKNINIINSNAFKDCTELND
-246 VKYNGHKTDWDKV
+246 VKYNGYKTDWEKV
-259 TVKTGN
+259 RVNNAGN
-265 DTLTSKVQYLCDI
+265 DTLTSKVRYLCDI
-278 NFDLDGGTVN
+278 NFDLNGGTIN

-305 TAKCYQNDQTFKI
+305 TASV
-318 PIAPQKEGYT
+318 
-328 FLGWYQQDATAPTDP
+328 PTTP
-343 AEYVASDNVTFTAKW
+343 
-358 SQIYDVAFDA
+358 
-368 NANGDT
+368 
-374 VTRMPSTQ
+374 
-382 KVPETTTASLPTI
+382 
-395 TPQRTGYDFDG
+395 PQRTGYDFDG

-420 EAVSSNIT
+420 EAVSSNII

-506 ILTAKWTQKDVI
+506 TLTAKWTQKDVI

-525 FDAATGEVTSNN
+525 FDAVTGEVTSNN
-537 PQVNADDI
+537 TQVNADDI

-558 PGEKLNDRGLPMEPG
+558 PGEKLNDRGLPTEPG

-585 KTAPANQIT
+585 NTAPVNQIT
-594 GNQIKWSYNVPQEEE
+594 DNQIKWSYNVPQKEE

-623 VNGKDTTINDN
+623 VNGKDATINDN

-664 IKPASVLNAVD
+664 IKPASVLNAVE

-739 TLPTGTAIPTNRGEL
+739 ALPTGTAIPTNRGEL

-776 ETDKAITWAVEN
+776 ETDKSIAWAVEN

>member
-16 SLYVVFLRHSS
+16 SLYVVFLRHQS
-27 MKARKSMKKRFVS
+27 MKAGKSMKKRFVS

-51 LPIGAVAAPTN
+51 LPIGAVAAAP
-62 EIIQGN
+62 IKIGN
-68 LKYTVNNYTV
+68 LKYTVNA
-78 NDGGES
+78 DGKS
-84 VTVSGISES
+84 VTVSG
-93 TSEKPT
+93 TSRNPKQ
-99 HLTIES
+99 LTIES
-105 SISSNGKNYTVTE
+105 SISDGNGNSYTVTK
-118 IGNWAFEEWNTL
+118 IGMGAFNSTL
-130 TEVTLPHT
+130 EEVTLPPT
-138 VEIIGFQAFF
+138 LDEIEDSAFF
-148 NCSNLTNVTIPEGVR
+148 KCSSLTEITIPEGVT
-163 KIGQIAFN
+163 KIGTNAFY

-179 TIPGTIEVM
+179 TIPSTIKNM
-188 TMAFSGNTALS
+188 DTAFPSNPKLS
-199 HVTLTNG
+199 QVTLTNG
-206 ISEISSSAF
+206 IYRISSSAF
-215 EGCTGLTEVEI
+215 KDCTGLTEIKIPTSVYEI
-226 PASVNEIR
+226 CS
-234 QDAFNGCTNLSD
+234 DAFNGCTGLTSVTLEKGINIINRNAFKDCTKLND
-246 VKYNGHKTDWDKV
+246 VKYNGHKTDWENV
-259 TVKTGN
+259 RVNIAGN
-265 DTLTSKVQYLCDI
+265 DTLTSRVQYLCDI
-278 NFDLDGGTVN
+278 NFDLNGGTIN
-288 GSDTMAT
+288 GSSTMAT

-305 TAKCYQNDQTFKI
+305 TAKCYPNDQPFVVPTD
-318 PIAPQKEGYT
+318 PVREGYT
-328 FLGWYQQDATAPTDP
+328 FL
-343 AEYVASDNVTFTAKW
+343 
-358 SQIYDVAFDA
+358 
-368 NANGDT
+368 
-374 VTRMPSTQ
+374 
-382 KVPETTTASLPTI
+382 
-395 TPQRTGYDFDG
+395 G

-438 TVTLENDENKETN
+438 TVTLENDENKEMN

-506 ILTAKWTQKDVI
+506 TLTAKWTQKDVI

-537 PQVNADDI
+537 AQVNADDI

-558 PGEKLNDRGLPMEPG
+558 PGEKLNDRGLPTEPG

-585 KTAPANQIT
+585 NTAPANQVT
-594 GNQIKWSYNVPQEEE
+594 GNQIKWSYNVPQKEE

-664 IKPASVLNAVD
+664 IKPASVLNAVE

-739 TLPTGTAIPTNRGEL
+739 ALPTGTAIPTNRSEL

-776 ETDKAITWAVEN
+776 ETDKAIAWAVEN

-796 NGETYEATDPVSR
+796 NGETYEATDPVNR

>member
-1 MHGILQIGIITFFCH
+1 
-16 SLYVVFLRHSS
+16 
-27 MKARKSMKKRFVS
+27 MKKRFVS

-51 LPIGAVAAPTN
+51 LPIGAVAAAPN
-62 EIIQGN
+62 KIPQGN
-68 LKYTVNNYTV
+68 LIYTVNA
-78 NDGGES
+78 DGES
-84 VTVSGISES
+84 VTVSG
-93 TSEKPT
+93 TSGSPT
-99 HLTIES
+99 QLTIES
-105 SISSNGKNYTVTE
+105 SISDKNKNYTVTK
-118 IGNWAFEEWNTL
+118 IAMWAFNNARNTL
-130 TEVTLPHT
+130 TEVTLPNT
-138 VEIIGFQAFF
+138 VDEIGYQAFF
-148 NCSNLTNVTIPEGVR
+148 NCSNLTKVIIPEGVT
-163 KIGQIAFN
+163 KIGRGAFY

-179 TIPGTIEVM
+179 TIPSTIKNMDE
-188 TMAFSGNTALS
+188 AFSGNTALS

-206 ISEISSSAF
+206 ISKISSNAF
-215 EGCTGLTEVEI
+215 ERCTGLTEVEI
-226 PASVNEIR
+226 PASVDQICPF
-234 QDAFNGCTNLSD
+234 AFNGCTNLKRVLLEKNIKTINVNAFKDCTNLSD
-246 VKYNGHKTDWDKV
+246 VKYNGHKKDWDNV
-259 TVKTGN
+259 TVNNAGN

-288 GSDTMAT
+288 GSNTVDK

-305 TAKCYQNDQTFKI
+305 TAKCYPNDQPFVVPTD
-318 PIAPQKEGYT
+318 PVREGYT
-328 FLGWYQQDATAPTDP
+328 FL
-343 AEYVASDNVTFTAKW
+343 
-358 SQIYDVAFDA
+358 
-368 NANGDT
+368 
-374 VTRMPSTQ
+374 
-382 KVPETTTASLPTI
+382 
-395 TPQRTGYDFDG
+395 G

-438 TVTLENDENKETN
+438 TVTLENDENKKTN

-506 ILTAKWTQKDVI
+506 TLTAKWTQKDVI

-525 FDAATGEVTSNN
+525 FDAVTGEVTSNN
-537 PQVNADDI
+537 TQVNADDI

-558 PGEKLNDRGLPMEPG
+558 PGEKLNDRGLPTEPG

-585 KTAPANQIT
+585 KTAPANQVT
-594 GNQIKWSYNVPQEEE
+594 GNQIKWSYNVPQKEE

-623 VNGKDTTINDN
+623 VNGKDATINDN

-664 IKPASVLNAVD
+664 IKPASVLNAVE

-739 TLPTGTAIPTNRGEL
+739 ALPTGTAIPTNRGEL

-776 ETDKAITWAVEN
+776 ETDKAIAWAVEN

>member
-1 MHGILQIGIITFFCH
+1 
-16 SLYVVFLRHSS
+16 
-27 MKARKSMKKRFVS
+27 MKKRFVS

-51 LPIGAVAAPTN
+51 LPIGAVAATK
-62 EIIQGN
+62 ITKGN
-68 LKYTVNNYTV
+68 LKYIVNA
-78 NDGGES
+78 DGKS
-84 VTVSGISES
+84 VTVSG
-93 TSEKPT
+93 TSRKPT
-99 HLTIES
+99 QLTIGS
-105 SISSNGKNYTVTE
+105 SISDGNGKSYTVTK
-118 IGNWAFEEWNTL
+118 IGMGAFNNVRNTL
-130 TEVTLPHT
+130 TEVTLPPT
-138 VEIIGFQAFF
+138 LDEIEDSAFF
-148 NCSNLTNVTIPEGVR
+148 KCSSLTEITIPEGVT
-163 KIGQIAFN
+163 KIGTNAFY

-179 TIPGTIEVM
+179 TIPSTIKNM
-188 TMAFSGNTALS
+188 DAAFPSNPKLS
-199 HVTLTNG
+199 QVTLTNG
-206 ISEISSSAF
+206 IYRISSSAF
-215 EGCTGLTEVEI
+215 KDCTGLTEIKVPTSVYEI
-226 PASVNEIR
+226 CS
-234 QDAFNGCTNLSD
+234 DAFNGCTGLTSVTLEKGINIINRNAFKDCTELND
-246 VKYNGHKTDWDKV
+246 VKYNGYKTDWEKV
-259 TVKTGN
+259 RVNNAGN
-265 DTLTSKVQYLCDI
+265 DTLTSKVRYLCDI
-278 NFDLDGGTVN
+278 NFDLNGGTIN
-288 GSDTMAT
+288 GSGTIDK

-305 TAKCYQNDQTFKI
+305 TA
-318 PIAPQKEGYT
+318 
-328 FLGWYQQDATAPTDP
+328 
-343 AEYVASDNVTFTAKW
+343 NV
-358 SQIYDVAFDA
+358 
-368 NANGDT
+368 
-374 VTRMPSTQ
+374 
-382 KVPETTTASLPTI
+382 PTI

-420 EAVSSNIT
+420 EAVSSNII

-506 ILTAKWTQKDVI
+506 TLTAKWTQKDVI

-525 FDAATGEVTSNN
+525 FDAVTGEVTSNN
-537 PQVNADDI
+537 TQVNADDI

-558 PGEKLNDRGLPMEPG
+558 PGEKLNDRGLPTEPG

-585 KTAPANQIT
+585 NTAPANQIT
-594 GNQIKWSYNVPQEEE
+594 GNQIKWSYNVPQKEE

-623 VNGKDTTINDN
+623 VNGKDATINDN

-664 IKPASVLNAVD
+664 IKPASVLSAVE

-739 TLPTGTAIPTNRGEL
+739 ALPTGTAIPTTRGEL

-776 ETDKAITWAVEN
+776 ETDKAIAWAVEN
-788 DLLKAAKN
+788 DLLKAAKS

>member
-16 SLYVVFLRHSS
+16 SLYVVFLRHQS
-27 MKARKSMKKRFVS
+27 MKAGKSMKKRFVS

-51 LPIGAVAAPTN
+51 LPIGAVAATP
-62 EIIQGN
+62 IRIGN
-68 LKYTVNNYTV
+68 LKYTVNA
-78 NDGGES
+78 DGES
-84 VTVSGISES
+84 VTVSG
-93 TSEKPT
+93 TSGNPT
-99 HLTIES
+99 QLNIES
-105 SISSNGKNYTVTE
+105 SISSNGRNYTVTE
-118 IGNWAFEEWNTL
+118 IATWAFNKCNTL
-130 TEVTLPHT
+130 TEVTLPNT
-138 VEIIGFQAFF
+138 VDEIGYQAFF
-148 NCSNLTNVTIPEGVR
+148 NCSNLTNVTIPEGVT
-163 KIGQIAFN
+163 KIGQAAFY

-179 TIPGTIEVM
+179 TIPSTITDM
-188 TMAFSGNTALS
+188 DTAFSGNTALS
-199 HVTLTNG
+199 QVTLTNG
-206 ISEISSSAF
+206 IPKISSHAF
-215 EGCTGLTEVEI
+215 ERCTELREIKVPISVDEICPFAFNGCTGLT
-226 PASVNEIR
+226 SVTLEKGINIINSN
-234 QDAFNGCTNLSD
+234 AFKDCTELND
-246 VKYNGHKTDWDKV
+246 VKYNGYKTDWEKV
-259 TVKTGN
+259 RVNNAGN

-278 NFDLDGGTVN
+278 NFDLDGGTIN

-305 TAKCYQNDQTFKI
+305 TAKCYPNDQPFVVPTD
-318 PIAPQKEGYT
+318 PVREGYT
-328 FLGWYQQDATAPTDP
+328 FLGWY
-343 AEYVASDNVTFTAKW
+343 
-358 SQIYDVAFDA
+358 
-368 NANGDT
+368 
-374 VTRMPSTQ
+374 
-382 KVPETTTASLPTI
+382 
-395 TPQRTGYDFDG
+395 
-406 WYTQAEGGTKYTFT
+406 TQAEGGIKYTFT

-438 TVTLENDENKETN
+438 TVTLENDENKKTN

-525 FDAATGEVTSNN
+525 FDAVTGEVTSNN
-537 PQVNADDI
+537 AKVNADDI
-545 INRKFYDDKGNEV
+545 INKKFYDDKGNEV
-558 PGEKLNDRGLPMEPG
+558 PGEKLNDRGLPTEPG

-585 KTAPANQIT
+585 NTAPANQVT
-594 GNQIKWSYNVPQEEE
+594 GNQIKWSYNVPQKEE

-739 TLPTGTAIPTNRGEL
+739 ALPTGTAIPTNRGEL

-776 ETDKAITWAVEN
+776 ETDKAIAWAVEN

>member
-1 MHGILQIGIITFFCH
+1 
-16 SLYVVFLRHSS
+16 
-27 MKARKSMKKRFVS
+27 MKKRLVS
-40 LLVALSITLTF
+40 LLLAFSMMLTF
-51 LPIGAVAAPTN
+51 LPVGAMAATT
-62 EIIQGN
+62 ITQGN
-68 LKYTVNNYTV
+68 LKYTINP
-78 NDGGES
+78 DGKS
-84 VTVSGISES
+84 VTVSGKKGS
-93 TSEKPT
+93 PT
-99 HLTIES
+99 ELTIES
-105 SISSNGKNYTVTE
+105 SISDDNDISYTVTKIADMVFASCSSLTQVTIPSTVKE
-118 IGNWAFEEWNTL
+118 IGY
-130 TEVTLPHT
+130 
-138 VEIIGFQAFF
+138 QAFWG
-148 NCSNLTNVTIPEGVR
+148 CSNLVKVTIPEGVTT
-163 KIGQIAFN
+163 IGQTAFTK
-171 GCSQLTSI
+171 CTQLTSI
-179 TIPGTIEVM
+179 TIPSTITNMEW
-188 TMAFSGNTALS
+188 AFSGDPALS
-199 HVTLTNG
+199 QVTLTNG
-206 ISEISSSAF
+206 IPRISSYAF
-215 EGCTGLTEVEI
+215 SGCTSLTQVKI
-226 PASVNEIR
+226 PASVDEVCPS
-234 QDAFNGCTNLSD
+234 AFNGCTNLKSVTLEKGIRIININAFNNCSKLTD
-246 VKYNGHKTDWDKV
+246 VKYNGYKTDWEKV
-259 TVKTGN
+259 RVNTTGN

-278 NFDLDGGTVN
+278 NFDLDGGTIN

-305 TAKCYQNDQTFKI
+305 TAKCYPNDQPFVVPTD
-318 PIAPQKEGYT
+318 PVREGYT
-328 FLGWYQQDATAPTDP
+328 FLGWY
-343 AEYVASDNVTFTAKW
+343 
-358 SQIYDVAFDA
+358 
-368 NANGDT
+368 
-374 VTRMPSTQ
+374 
-382 KVPETTTASLPTI
+382 
-395 TPQRTGYDFDG
+395 
-406 WYTQAEGGTKYTFT
+406 TQAEGGIKYTFT

-525 FDAATGEVTSNN
+525 FDAVTGEVTSNN
-537 PQVNADDI
+537 AKVNADDI
-545 INRKFYDDKGNEV
+545 INKKFYDDKGNEV
-558 PGEKLNDRGLPMEPG
+558 PGEKLNDRGLPTEPG

-585 KTAPANQIT
+585 NTAPANQVT
-594 GNQIKWSYNVPQEEE
+594 GNQIKWSYNVPQKEE

-739 TLPTGTAIPTNRGEL
+739 ALPTGTAIPTNRGEL

-776 ETDKAITWAVEN
+776 ETDKAIAWAVEN

>member
-16 SLYVVFLRHSS
+16 SLYVVFLRHQS
-27 MKARKSMKKRFVS
+27 MKAGKSMKKRFVS

-51 LPIGAVAAPTN
+51 LPIGAVAATP
-62 EIIQGN
+62 IRIGN
-68 LKYTVNNYTV
+68 LKYTVNA
-78 NDGGES
+78 DGES
-84 VTVSGISES
+84 VTVSG
-93 TSEKPT
+93 TSGNPT
-99 HLTIES
+99 QLNIES
-105 SISSNGKNYTVTE
+105 SISSNGRNYTVTE
-118 IGNWAFEEWNTL
+118 IATWAFNKCNTL
-130 TEVTLPHT
+130 TEVTLPNT
-138 VEIIGFQAFF
+138 VDEIGYQAFF
-148 NCSNLTNVTIPEGVR
+148 NCSNLTNVTIPEGVT
-163 KIGQIAFN
+163 KIGQAAFY

-179 TIPGTIEVM
+179 TIPSTITDM
-188 TMAFSGNTALS
+188 DTAFSGNTALS
-199 HVTLTNG
+199 QVTLTNG
-206 ISEISSSAF
+206 IPKISSHAF
-215 EGCTGLTEVEI
+215 ERCTELREIKVPISVDEICPFAFNGCTGLT
-226 PASVNEIR
+226 SVTLEKGINIINSN
-234 QDAFNGCTNLSD
+234 AFKDCTELND
-246 VKYNGHKTDWDKV
+246 VKYNGYKTDWEKV
-259 TVKTGN
+259 RVNNAGN

-278 NFDLDGGTVN
+278 NFDLDGGTIN

-305 TAKCYQNDQTFKI
+305 TAKCYPNDQPFVVPTD
-318 PIAPQKEGYT
+318 PVREGYT
-328 FLGWYQQDATAPTDP
+328 FLGWY
-343 AEYVASDNVTFTAKW
+343 
-358 SQIYDVAFDA
+358 
-368 NANGDT
+368 
-374 VTRMPSTQ
+374 
-382 KVPETTTASLPTI
+382 
-395 TPQRTGYDFDG
+395 
-406 WYTQAEGGTKYTFT
+406 TQAEGGIKYTFT

-525 FDAATGEVTSNN
+525 FDAVTGEVTSNN
-537 PQVNADDI
+537 AKVNADDI
-545 INRKFYDDKGNEV
+545 INKKFYDDKGNEV
-558 PGEKLNDRGLPMEPG
+558 PGEKLNDRGLPTEPG

-585 KTAPANQIT
+585 NTAPANQVT
-594 GNQIKWSYNVPQEEE
+594 GNQIKWSYNVPQKEE

-739 TLPTGTAIPTNRGEL
+739 ALPTGTAIPTNRGEL

-761 AGKPEPAAVLNANAT
+761 AGKPEPAVVLNANAT
-776 ETDKAITWAVEN
+776 ETDKAIAWAVEN

>member
-16 SLYVVFLRHSS
+16 SLYVVFLRHQS
-27 MKARKSMKKRFVS
+27 MKAGKSMKKRFVS

-51 LPIGAVAAPTN
+51 LPIGAVAAAP
-62 EIIQGN
+62 IKIGN
-68 LKYTVNNYTV
+68 LKYTVNA
-78 NDGGES
+78 DGKS
-84 VTVSGISES
+84 VTVSG
-93 TSEKPT
+93 TSRNPKQ
-99 HLTIES
+99 LTIES
-105 SISSNGKNYTVTE
+105 SISDGNGNSYTVTK
-118 IGNWAFEEWNTL
+118 IGMGAFNSTL
-130 TEVTLPHT
+130 EEVTLPPT
-138 VEIIGFQAFF
+138 LDEIEDSAFF
-148 NCSNLTNVTIPEGVR
+148 KCSSLTEITIPEGVT
-163 KIGQIAFN
+163 KIGTNAFY

-179 TIPGTIEVM
+179 TIPSTIKNM
-188 TMAFSGNTALS
+188 DTAFPSNPKLS
-199 HVTLTNG
+199 QVTLTNG
-206 ISEISSSAF
+206 IYRISSSAF
-215 EGCTGLTEVEI
+215 KDCTGLTEIKIPTSVYEI
-226 PASVNEIR
+226 CS
-234 QDAFNGCTNLSD
+234 DAFNGCTGLTSVTLEKGINIINRNAFKDCTKLND
-246 VKYNGHKTDWDKV
+246 VKYNGHKTDWENV
-259 TVKTGN
+259 RVNIAGN
-265 DTLTSKVQYLCDI
+265 DTLTSRVQYLCDI
-278 NFDLDGGTVN
+278 NFDLNGGTIN
-288 GSDTMAT
+288 GSNTVNK
-295 QTVYSNEKLG
+295 QTVYSKDKLV
-305 TAKCYQNDQTFKI
+305 TAKCYPNDQTFVV
-318 PIAPQKEGYT
+318 PSDPVREGYT
-328 FLGWYQQDATAPTDP
+328 FLGWY
-343 AEYVASDNVTFTAKW
+343 
-358 SQIYDVAFDA
+358 
-368 NANGDT
+368 
-374 VTRMPSTQ
+374 
-382 KVPETTTASLPTI
+382 
-395 TPQRTGYDFDG
+395 
-406 WYTQAEGGTKYTFT
+406 TQAEGGIKYTFT

-438 TVTLENDENKETN
+438 TVTLENDENKKTN

-506 ILTAKWTQKDVI
+506 TLTAKWTQKDVI

-525 FDAATGEVTSNN
+525 FDAVTGEATSNN
-537 PQVNADDI
+537 TQVNADDI

-558 PGEKLNDRGLPMEPG
+558 PGEKLNDRGLPTEPG

-585 KTAPANQIT
+585 NTAPANQIT
-594 GNQIKWSYNVPQEEE
+594 GNQIKWSYNVPQKEE

-634 GDITIEKGA
+634 GNITIEKGA

-739 TLPTGTAIPTNRGEL
+739 ALPTGTAIPTNRGEL

>member
-1 MHGILQIGIITFFCH
+1 MDT
-16 SLYVVFLRHSS
+16 
-27 MKARKSMKKRFVS
+27 
-40 LLVALSITLTF
+40 
-51 LPIGAVAAPTN
+51 
-62 EIIQGN
+62 
-68 LKYTVNNYTV
+68 
-78 NDGGES
+78 
-84 VTVSGISES
+84 
-93 TSEKPT
+93 
-99 HLTIES
+99 
-105 SISSNGKNYTVTE
+105 
-118 IGNWAFEEWNTL
+118 
-130 TEVTLPHT
+130 
-138 VEIIGFQAFF
+138 
-148 NCSNLTNVTIPEGVR
+148 
-163 KIGQIAFN
+163 
-171 GCSQLTSI
+171 
-179 TIPGTIEVM
+179 
-188 TMAFSGNTALS
+188 AFSGNTALS

-206 ISEISSSAF
+206 ISKISSNAF
-215 EGCTGLTEVEI
+215 ERCTGLTEVEI
-226 PASVNEIR
+226 PASVDQICPF
-234 QDAFNGCTNLSD
+234 AFNGCTNLKRVLLEKNIKTINVNAFKDCTNLSD
-246 VKYNGHKTDWDKV
+246 VKYNGYKTDWDRV
-259 TVKTGN
+259 TVNTTGN

-278 NFDLDGGTVN
+278 NFDLNGGTIN
-288 GSDTMAT
+288 GSGTMDK
-295 QTVYSNEKLG
+295 QTVYSNKKLG
-305 TAKCYQNDQTFKI
+305 TASV
-318 PIAPQKEGYT
+318 
-328 FLGWYQQDATAPTDP
+328 PTTP
-343 AEYVASDNVTFTAKW
+343 
-358 SQIYDVAFDA
+358 
-368 NANGDT
+368 
-374 VTRMPSTQ
+374 
-382 KVPETTTASLPTI
+382 
-395 TPQRTGYDFDG
+395 PQRTGYDFDG

-420 EAVSSNIT
+420 EAVSSNII

-438 TVTLENDENKETN
+438 TVTLENDENKKTN

-506 ILTAKWTQKDVI
+506 TLTAKWTQKDVI

-525 FDAATGEVTSNN
+525 FDAVTGEVTSNN
-537 PQVNADDI
+537 TQVNADDI

-558 PGEKLNDRGLPMEPG
+558 PGEKLNDRGLPTEPG

-585 KTAPANQIT
+585 NTAPANQIT
-594 GNQIKWSYNVPQEEE
+594 GNQIKWSYNVPQKEE

-623 VNGKDTTINDN
+623 VNGKDATINDN

-664 IKPASVLNAVD
+664 IKPASVLNAVE

-739 TLPTGTAIPTNRGEL
+739 ALPTGTAIPTNRGEL

-776 ETDKAITWAVEN
+776 ETDKAIAWAVEN
-788 DLLKAAKN
+788 DLLKAAKS

>member
-1 MHGILQIGIITFFCH
+1 
-16 SLYVVFLRHSS
+16 
-27 MKARKSMKKRFVS
+27 MKKRFVS

-51 LPIGAVAAPTN
+51 LPIGAVAAAPNKITK
-62 EIIQGN
+62 EE
-68 LKYTVNNYTV
+68 LKYTVNA
-78 NDGGES
+78 DEKS
-84 VTVSGISES
+84 VTVSG
-93 TSEKPT
+93 TSGKPT
-99 HLTIES
+99 QLTIES
-105 SISSNGKNYTVTE
+105 SISDKDKNYTVTK
-118 IGNWAFEEWNTL
+118 IAMWAFNACNTL
-130 TEVTLPHT
+130 TEVTLPNT
-138 VEIIGFQAFF
+138 VDEIGYQAFF
-148 NCSNLTNVTIPEGVR
+148 KCSNLTKVIIPEGVR
-163 KIGQIAFN
+163 KIGQAAFY

-179 TIPGTIEVM
+179 TIPSTIKNMDE
-188 TMAFSGNTALS
+188 AFSGNTALS
-199 HVTLTNG
+199 HVILTNG
-206 ISEISSSAF
+206 ISKISSMAF
-215 EGCTGLTEVEI
+215 ERCTGLREIKVPISVDEICPGAFNGCTGLT
-226 PASVNEIR
+226 SVTLEKGINIINSN
-234 QDAFNGCTNLSD
+234 AFKDCTELND
-246 VKYNGHKTDWDKV
+246 VKYNGYKTDWEKV
-259 TVKTGN
+259 RVNKAGN

-278 NFDLDGGTVN
+278 NFDLNGGTIN
-288 GSDTMAT
+288 GSGTMDK

-305 TAKCYQNDQTFKI
+305 TASV
-318 PIAPQKEGYT
+318 
-328 FLGWYQQDATAPTDP
+328 PTTP
-343 AEYVASDNVTFTAKW
+343 
-358 SQIYDVAFDA
+358 
-368 NANGDT
+368 
-374 VTRMPSTQ
+374 
-382 KVPETTTASLPTI
+382 
-395 TPQRTGYDFDG
+395 PQRTGYDFDG

-420 EAVSSNIT
+420 EAVSSNII

-438 TVTLENDENKETN
+438 TVTLKNDENKKTN

-506 ILTAKWTQKDVI
+506 TLTAKWTQKDVI

-525 FDAATGEVTSNN
+525 FDAVTGEVTSNN
-537 PQVNADDI
+537 TQVNAEDI

-558 PGEKLNDRGLPMEPG
+558 PGEKLNDRGLPTEPG

-585 KTAPANQIT
+585 NTAPANQIT
-594 GNQIKWSYNVPQEEE
+594 GNQIKWSYNVPQKEE

-623 VNGKDTTINDN
+623 VNGKDATINDN

-664 IKPASVLNAVD
+664 IKPASVLNAVE

-739 TLPTGTAIPTNRGEL
+739 ALPTGTAIPTTRGEL
-754 AELVWNN
+754 AALVWNN

-776 ETDKAITWAVEN
+776 ETDKAIAWAVEN

-796 NGETYEATDPVSR
+796 NGETYEATDPVNR

>member
-1 MHGILQIGIITFFCH
+1 
-16 SLYVVFLRHSS
+16 
-27 MKARKSMKKRFVS
+27 MKKRFVS

-51 LPIGAVAAPTN
+51 LPIGAVAAAPIKFTN
-62 EIIQGN
+62 GN
-68 LKYTVNNYTV
+68 LKYTVNA
-78 NDGGES
+78 DGES
-84 VTVSGISES
+84 VTVSG
-93 TSEKPT
+93 TSGNPT
-99 HLTIES
+99 QLNIES
-105 SISSNGKNYTVTE
+105 SILYNGTNYTVTK
-118 IGNWAFEEWNTL
+118 IATWAFYDARNTL
-130 TEVTLPHT
+130 TEVTLPNT
-138 VEIIGFQAFF
+138 VDEIEYQAFF
-148 NCSNLTNVTIPEGVR
+148 NCSNLTKVIIPEGVR
-163 KIGQIAFN
+163 KIGQAAFY

-179 TIPGTIEVM
+179 TIPSTITNM
-188 TMAFSGNTALS
+188 DTAFSGNTALS

-206 ISEISSSAF
+206 ISKISSSAF
-215 EGCTGLTEVEI
+215 KGCTGLTEIKVPI
-226 PASVNEIR
+226 SVNEICS
-234 QDAFNGCTNLSD
+234 DAFNGCTSLTSVTLEKNINIINSNAFKDCTELND
-246 VKYNGHKTDWDKV
+246 VKYNGYKTDWEKV
-259 TVKTGN
+259 RVNNAGN
-265 DTLTSKVQYLCDI
+265 DTLTSKVRYLCDI
-278 NFDLDGGTVN
+278 NFDLNGGTIN

-305 TAKCYQNDQTFKI
+305 TASV
-318 PIAPQKEGYT
+318 
-328 FLGWYQQDATAPTDP
+328 PTTP
-343 AEYVASDNVTFTAKW
+343 
-358 SQIYDVAFDA
+358 
-368 NANGDT
+368 
-374 VTRMPSTQ
+374 
-382 KVPETTTASLPTI
+382 
-395 TPQRTGYDFDG
+395 PQRTGYDFDG

-420 EAVSSNIT
+420 EAVSSNII

-506 ILTAKWTQKDVI
+506 TLTAKWTQKDVI

-525 FDAATGEVTSNN
+525 FDAVTGEVTSNN
-537 PQVNADDI
+537 TQVNADDI

-558 PGEKLNDRGLPMEPG
+558 PGEKLNDRGLPTEPG

-585 KTAPANQIT
+585 NTAPANQVT
-594 GNQIKWSYNVPQEEE
+594 GNQIKWSYNVPQKEE

-623 VNGKDTTINDN
+623 VNGKDATINDN

-664 IKPASVLNAVD
+664 IKPASVLNAVE

-739 TLPTGTAIPTNRGEL
+739 ALPTGTAIPTNRGEL

-776 ETDKAITWAVEN
+776 ETDKAIAWAVEN

>member
-16 SLYVVFLRHSS
+16 SLYVVFLRHQS
-27 MKARKSMKKRFVS
+27 MKAGKSMKKRFVS

-51 LPIGAVAAPTN
+51 LPIGAVAATP
-62 EIIQGN
+62 IRIGN
-68 LKYTVNNYTV
+68 LKYTVNA
-78 NDGGES
+78 DGES
-84 VTVSGISES
+84 VTVSG
-93 TSEKPT
+93 TSGNPT
-99 HLTIES
+99 QLNIES
-105 SISSNGKNYTVTE
+105 SISSNGRNYTVTE
-118 IGNWAFEEWNTL
+118 IATWAFNKCNTL
-130 TEVTLPHT
+130 TEVTLPNT
-138 VEIIGFQAFF
+138 VDEIGYQAFF
-148 NCSNLTNVTIPEGVR
+148 NCSNLTNVTIPEGVT
-163 KIGQIAFN
+163 KIGQAAFY

-179 TIPGTIEVM
+179 TIPSTITDM
-188 TMAFSGNTALS
+188 DTAFSGNTALS
-199 HVTLTNG
+199 QVTLTNG
-206 ISEISSSAF
+206 IPKISSHAF
-215 EGCTGLTEVEI
+215 ERCTELREIKVPISVDEICPFAFNGCTGLT
-226 PASVNEIR
+226 SVTLEKGINIINSN
-234 QDAFNGCTNLSD
+234 AFKDCTELND
-246 VKYNGHKTDWDKV
+246 VKYNGYKTDWEKV
-259 TVKTGN
+259 RVNNAGN

-278 NFDLDGGTVN
+278 NFDLDGGTIN

-305 TAKCYQNDQTFKI
+305 TAKCYPNDQPFVVPTD
-318 PIAPQKEGYT
+318 PVREGYT
-328 FLGWYQQDATAPTDP
+328 FLGWY
-343 AEYVASDNVTFTAKW
+343 
-358 SQIYDVAFDA
+358 
-368 NANGDT
+368 
-374 VTRMPSTQ
+374 
-382 KVPETTTASLPTI
+382 
-395 TPQRTGYDFDG
+395 
-406 WYTQAEGGTKYTFT
+406 TQAEGGIKYTFT

-525 FDAATGEVTSNN
+525 FDAVTGEVTSNN
-537 PQVNADDI
+537 AKVNADDI
-545 INRKFYDDKGNEV
+545 INKKFYDDKGNEV
-558 PGEKLNDRGLPMEPG
+558 PGEKLNDRGLPTEPG

-585 KTAPANQIT
+585 NTAPANQVT
-594 GNQIKWSYNVPQEEE
+594 GNQIKWSYNVPQKEE

-689 VIIEAMTKDASIE
+689 AIIEAMTKDASIE

-739 TLPTGTAIPTNRGEL
+739 ALPTGTAIPTNRGEL

-776 ETDKAITWAVEN
+776 ETDKAIAWAVEN